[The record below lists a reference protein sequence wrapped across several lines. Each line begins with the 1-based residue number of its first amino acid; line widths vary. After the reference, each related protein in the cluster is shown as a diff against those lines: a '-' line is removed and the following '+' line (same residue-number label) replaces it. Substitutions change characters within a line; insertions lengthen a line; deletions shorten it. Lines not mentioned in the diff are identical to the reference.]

1 MGLLLP
7 AAVNTA
13 FVTTIPL
20 FVIEALFTITVMML
34 GMSLFTLGI
43 TASVLLDTKATHT
56 SPMAA
61 TVM

>member
-1 MGLLLP
+1 
-7 AAVNTA
+7 
-13 FVTTIPL
+13 
-20 FVIEALFTITVMML
+20 VMML